1 MSESNKAVFLSYTSQ
16 DAGAAKRICEALR
29 AGGIE
34 VWFDQSELRGGDAWD
49 QKIRQQIRDCALFI
63 PIISVNTASRHEGY
77 FRLEWSLADQ
87 RTHKI
92 ARNRPF
98 VFPVCLDA
106 TLDAGADVPDSF
118 IRVQWTRLPAGETP
132 AAFVDRIAELLSPGD
147 ASAPVAA
154 PATAAV
160 RVPDRPSIG
169 SAAAHERH
177 FPPPAAPMRR
187 KSWPALIVLAVAAV
201 GVGCFVLDKFVL
213 SRHPLATAA
222 TPVASSGED
231 APGPAPSPAPGMANA
246 KSIAVLPFTDLSEKK
261 DQEYFSDGLAEE
273 LLDLLAK
280 TPGLHVI
287 ARTSSFS
294 FKGTTEDIP
303 TIAKKLNVANILEGS
318 VRKSG
323 NRLRVTT
330 QLIRAQNGEDFWSE
344 TYDRELKDVFQVQDE
359 IAGAVVSALKVSL
372 LGAAPSRA
380 AATANTEAYTSF
392 LKCTEAR
399 RVETREAIDSAITH
413 CQQAVDLD
421 ANFAPAWVQLGDAIR
436 EQFVGF
442 GMSPYDVARPRAYAA
457 IQRALALDPK
467 QAAAHQALAAVYYQ
481 MDFDPAAAAAEMQR
495 AIELAPANAGV
506 YWARGYIASIQ
517 GRFDEA
523 SQNLQQA
530 RDLDPL
536 DTDVYIQIGNANY
549 RAGKPAEAAAA
560 YRAAAALQPAIGSVH
575 YRLGLVS
582 LAQNNPSGALAEM
595 TQEPDRD
602 FHAVGLPLALD
613 ALGRKGEA
621 DAALAN
627 AEHSAASGAAYQ
639 IALIYA
645 ARHDADHAF
654 LWLDRAYRQRDTGLL
669 WMKADPLL
677 KGLRTDPRFSA
688 LLRKVHLD

>member
-1 MSESNKAVFLSYTSQ
+1 MA
-16 DAGAAKRICEALR
+16 
-29 AGGIE
+29 
-34 VWFDQSELRGGDAWD
+34 
-49 QKIRQQIRDCALFI
+49 
-63 PIISVNTASRHEGY
+63 
-77 FRLEWSLADQ
+77 
-87 RTHKI
+87 
-92 ARNRPF
+92 
-98 VFPVCLDA
+98 
-106 TLDAGADVPDSF
+106 
-118 IRVQWTRLPAGETP
+118 
-132 AAFVDRIAELLSPGD
+132 
-147 ASAPVAA
+147 
-154 PATAAV
+154 
-160 RVPDRPSIG
+160 
-169 SAAAHERH
+169 
-177 FPPPAAPMRR
+177 
-187 KSWPALIVLAVAAV
+187 
-201 GVGCFVLDKFVL
+201 
-213 SRHPLATAA
+213 
-222 TPVASSGED
+222 
-231 APGPAPSPAPGMANA
+231 ANA

-303 TIAKKLNVANILEGS
+303 TIARKLNVANILEGS

-330 QLIRAQNGEDFWSE
+330 QLIRAQSGEDFWSE

-380 AATANTEAYTSF
+380 TATANTEAYTSF

-442 GMSPYDVARPRAYAA
+442 GMSPYDEARPRAYSA

-467 QAAAHQALAAVYYQ
+467 QAAAHQALAAIYYQ

-495 AIELAPANAGV
+495 AIELEPANAGV
-506 YWARGYIASIQ
+506 YWVRGYIASIQ

-523 SQNLQQA
+523 LQNLQHA

-560 YRAAAALQPAIGSVH
+560 YRAAVALQPAIGSVH

-582 LAQNNPSGALAEM
+582 LAQNDPSAALAEM

-602 FHAVGLPLALD
+602 FHAVGLPLTLD

-677 KGLRTDPRFSA
+677 KGLRTDPRFPA

>member
-1 MSESNKAVFLSYTSQ
+1 MSESNRAVFLSYTSQ

-29 AGGIE
+29 SGGIE
-34 VWFDQSELRGGDAWD
+34 VWLDQSELRGGDAWD

-63 PIISVNTASRHEGY
+63 PIISANTASRHEGY
-77 FRLEWSLADQ
+77 FRLEWDLADQ

-98 VFPVCLDA
+98 IFPVCLD
-106 TLDAGADVPDSF
+106 TTPDAGADVPDSF
-118 IRVQWTRLPAGETP
+118 LRVQWTRLPAGETP
-132 AAFVDRIAELLSPGD
+132 AAFVDRISELLSPSD
-147 ASAPVAA
+147 ASAPAQGGPSTGSDAA
-154 PATAAV
+154 
-160 RVPDRPSIG
+160 R
-169 SAAAHERH
+169 ERH
-177 FPPPAAPMRR
+177 VPRPAASTRR
-187 KSWPALIVLAVAAV
+187 KSWPALIALAIVVMGACYLA
-201 GVGCFVLDKFVL
+201 LDKFVL
-213 SRHPLATAA
+213 SKRPLAVAA
-222 TPVASSGED
+222 TPVASPDEA
-231 APGPAPSPAPGMANA
+231 APGPANG
-246 KSIAVLPFTDLSEKK
+246 KSIAVLPFADLSEKK

-294 FKGTTEDIP
+294 FKGTSEDIP
-303 TIAKKLNVANILEGS
+303 TIARKLNVANILEGS

-330 QLIRAQNGEDFWSE
+330 QLIRAQSGEDFWSE

-359 IAGAVVSALKVSL
+359 IAGAVVAALKVSL

-380 AATANTEAYTSF
+380 TPTANTEAYTFF
-392 LKCTEAR
+392 LKCTEAGR
-399 RVETREAIDSAITH
+399 LEARQAIQSAITY
-413 CQQAVDLD
+413 CRQAVALD
-421 ANFAPAWVQLGDAIR
+421 PNFAPAWVQLGDATR
-436 EQFVGF
+436 EQFVSF
-442 GMSPYDVARPRAYAA
+442 GTSPYEEARPTAYAA

-467 QAAAHQALAAVYYQ
+467 QAKAHQALAAIYYQ
-481 MDFDPAAAAAEMQR
+481 MDFDPAAAAVEMQR
-495 AIELAPANAGV
+495 AVELEPANAGI

-523 SQNLQQA
+523 LQNLQRS

-549 RAGKPAEAAAA
+549 RAGSLAEAAAA
-560 YRAAAALQPAIGSVH
+560 YRAAIALQPAIGSVH

-582 LAQNNPSGALAEM
+582 LAQNNPAGALAEM

-621 DAALAN
+621 DAAVAD
-627 AEHSAASGAAYQ
+627 AEKASASGAAYQ

-654 LWLDRAYRQRDTGLL
+654 LWLDRAYRQRDAGLL

-677 KGLRTDPRFSA
+677 KGLRTDPRFPV

>member
-1 MSESNKAVFLSYTSQ
+1 MSESNRAVFLSYTSQ

-29 AGGIE
+29 SGGIE
-34 VWFDQSELRGGDAWD
+34 VWLDQSELRGGDAWD
-49 QKIRQQIRDCALFI
+49 HKIRQQIRDCALFI
-63 PIISVNTASRHEGY
+63 PIISANTASRHEGY
-77 FRLEWSLADQ
+77 FRLEWDLADQ

-98 VFPVCLDA
+98 IFPVCLD
-106 TLDAGADVPDSF
+106 TTPDAGADVPDSF
-118 IRVQWTRLPAGETP
+118 LRVQWTRLPEGETP
-132 AAFVDRIAELLSPGD
+132 AAFVDRISELLSPGD
-147 ASAPVAA
+147 APA
-154 PATAAV
+154 PAQGG
-160 RVPDRPSIG
+160 PSTG
-169 SAAAHERH
+169 SAAAGERH
-177 FPPPAAPMRR
+177 VPRPAASTRQ
-187 KSWPALIVLAVAAV
+187 KSWPALIALAIVV
-201 GVGCFVLDKFVL
+201 MGGCYLALDKFVL
-213 SRHPLATAA
+213 SKRPLAMAA
-222 TPVASSGED
+222 TPVASPDEA
-231 APGPAPSPAPGMANA
+231 APGPANG
-246 KSIAVLPFTDLSEKK
+246 KSIAVLPFADLSEKK

-294 FKGTTEDIP
+294 FKGTSEDIP
-303 TIAKKLNVANILEGS
+303 TIARKLNVANILEGS

-330 QLIRAQNGEDFWSE
+330 QLIRAQSGEDFWSE

-359 IAGAVVSALKVSL
+359 IAGAVVAALKVSL

-380 AATANTEAYTSF
+380 TPTANTEAYEFF
-392 LKCTEAR
+392 LKCTEAGR
-399 RVETREAIDSAITH
+399 LEARQAIQSAITY
-413 CQQAVDLD
+413 CRQAVALD
-421 ANFAPAWVQLGDAIR
+421 PNFAPAWVQLGDATR
-436 EQFVGF
+436 QQFVGF
-442 GMSPYDVARPRAYAA
+442 SSSPYEEARPAAYAA

-467 QAAAHQALAAVYYQ
+467 QAKAHQALAAIYYQ
-481 MDFDPAAAAAEMQR
+481 MDFDPAAAAVEMQR
-495 AIELAPANAGV
+495 AVELDPANAGI
-506 YWARGYIASIQ
+506 YWTRGYIASIQ

-523 SQNLQQA
+523 LQNLQRA

-549 RAGKPAEAAAA
+549 RAGSLAEAAAA
-560 YRAAAALQPAIGSVH
+560 YRAAIALQPAIGSVH
-575 YRLGLVS
+575 YRLGLVN
-582 LAQNNPSGALAEM
+582 LRQNDPAGALAEM

-621 DAALAN
+621 DTAVAD
-627 AEHSAASGAAYQ
+627 AEKTSASGAAYQ

-645 ARHDADHAF
+645 ARRDSDHAF

-677 KGLRTDPRFSA
+677 KGLRTDPRFPV

>member
-1 MSESNKAVFLSYTSQ
+1 MSGSNRAVFLSYTSQ
-16 DAGAAKRICEALR
+16 DAEAAKRICEALR
-29 AGGIE
+29 SGGIE
-34 VWFDQSELRGGDAWD
+34 VWLDQSELRGGDAWD

-63 PIISVNTASRHEGY
+63 PIISANTASRHEGY
-77 FRLEWSLADQ
+77 FRLEWDLADQ

-98 VFPVCLDA
+98 IFPVCLDA
-106 TLDAGADVPDSF
+106 TPDAGADVPDSF
-118 IRVQWTRLPAGETP
+118 LRVQWTRLPGGETP
-132 AAFVDRIAELLSPGD
+132 AAFVDRISELLSPGD
-147 ASAPVAA
+147 ASATESA
-154 PATAAV
+154 PAPAQ
-160 RVPDRPSIG
+160 DRPSPG
-169 SAAAHERH
+169 AVAARERH
-177 FPPPAAPMRR
+177 VPLPAASKRQKSQLALIALAIAVMGVCYLALDKFLLSKRPPAAAAAPIA
-187 KSWPALIVLAVAAV
+187 SVADEA
-201 GVGCFVLDKFVL
+201 
-213 SRHPLATAA
+213 
-222 TPVASSGED
+222 
-231 APGPAPSPAPGMANA
+231 APSPAPSPVPNLVNA
-246 KSIAVLPFTDLSEKK
+246 KSIAVLPFADLSEKK

-294 FKGTTEDIP
+294 FKGTSEDIP
-303 TIAKKLNVANILEGS
+303 TIARKLNVANILEGS

-330 QLIRAQNGEDFWSE
+330 QLIRAQSGEDFWSE

-359 IAGAVVSALKVSL
+359 IAGAVVAALKVSL

-380 AATANTEAYTSF
+380 TPTANTEAYTLF
-392 LKCTEAR
+392 LKCTESAGIESR
-399 RVETREAIDSAITH
+399 QTVQSAITY

-421 ANFAPAWVQLGDAIR
+421 PNFAPAWAQLGDAIR

-442 GMSPYDVARPRAYAA
+442 GMSPYEEARPRAYAA

-467 QAAAHQALAAVYYQ
+467 QARAHQALAAIYYQ

-495 AIELAPANAGV
+495 AVELEPANAGI

-517 GRFDEA
+517 GHFGEA
-523 SQNLQQA
+523 LQNLQRA

-549 RAGKPAEAAAA
+549 RAGKLAEAAAA
-560 YRAAAALQPAIGSVH
+560 YRAAIALQPAIGSVH

-582 LAQNNPSGALAEM
+582 LAQNDPSGALAEM

-613 ALGRKGEA
+613 MLGRKGEA
-621 DAALAN
+621 DAAA
-627 AEHSAASGAAYQ
+627 AEAEKTSASGAAYQ

-645 ARHDADHAF
+645 ARRDADHAF

-677 KGLRTDPRFSA
+677 KGLRTDPRFLV